1 MSAIAAYDVRRKV
14 DARAKSRERSQGIL
28 SRMADQTARAHLP
41 MCKRIDGWRVTR
53 KASNTPLVVRDL
65 KTGVVH
71 AISTNTNP
79 RKLSPGFVP
88 PLVGG

>member
-1 MSAIAAYDVRRKV
+1 MSAIAVYDARRK
-14 DARAKSRERSQGIL
+14 AAAYANSRERSQRIL
-28 SRMADQTARAHLP
+28 SSMADQTARAHLP

-53 KASNTPLVVRDL
+53 KASNTSLVVRDL

-88 PLVGG
+88 PLVGE